1 MRVAIV
7 ALGPSSYGWLRTA
20 EGIGDWRL
28 LYDEIWAINGFANV
42 IQCTRGFAMDD
53 VRVQE
58 ARARAGNAKIGNLL
72 QSYKA
77 AGCPIYTSR
86 PHPDYPRLVE
96 YPLEA
101 VINGLGYSYFNSTIA
116 YAAALAIHERAESIS
131 LFGADYSWP
140 DKHTAEKGRACLEFW
155 LGIASARDI
164 KIGVY
169 RSSTLMDANNPALY
183 GYDTV
188 NVIRENGRVRFEE
201 KTAPSAE
208 EIERRYFKG

>member
-28 LYDEIWAINGFANV
+28 LYDEVWAINGFVSV

-53 VRVQE
+53 LRIQE
-58 ARARAGNAKIGNLL
+58 ARAKAGNAKIGNLL
-72 QSYKA
+72 EAYKKHK
-77 AGCPIYTSR
+77 GGPIYTSR
-86 PHPDYPRLVE
+86 AHPDYPLVE

-101 VINGLGYSYFNSTIA
+101 VTNSLGHSYFNSTIA
-116 YAAALAIHERAESIS
+116 YAIALAIHEKATEIGMY
-131 LFGADYSWP
+131 GADYSWP
-140 DKHTAEKGRACLEFW
+140 DKHTAEKGRGCCEFW

-164 KIGVY
+164 KIGVH

-188 NVIRENGRVRFEE
+188 NVIRENGRLRFEE